1 MPRKQETKDFFIKSC
16 GSCYTGPFI
25 SLLCGIALT
34 FLIIIELL
42 QWAQAE
48 RDAEALGRL
57 LSPSLRE
64 EMRNLE
70 EIKSD
75 YALLTGQRIRTVD
88 DLTMFKETKTAQ
100 IKALEEERQHCR
112 NQLRRPKPPE
122 VKEKLKQRIQDI
134 STRLKPMRK
143 DLKAAD
149 RIAERHPQFV
159 KLLETERQME
169 AHALQLARNRE
180 RA

>member
-1 MPRKQETKDFFIKSC
+1 MSLEKQIKKHLERSDD
-16 GSCYTGPFI
+16 
-25 SLLCGIALT
+25 LLEVMIDLT

-75 YALLTGQRIRTVD
+75 YALMTNQRICTVD

-122 VKEKLKQRIQDI
+122 IKEKLKQRIQDI

-169 AHALQLARNRE
+169 AHALQLVRNRE
-180 RA
+180 RGR